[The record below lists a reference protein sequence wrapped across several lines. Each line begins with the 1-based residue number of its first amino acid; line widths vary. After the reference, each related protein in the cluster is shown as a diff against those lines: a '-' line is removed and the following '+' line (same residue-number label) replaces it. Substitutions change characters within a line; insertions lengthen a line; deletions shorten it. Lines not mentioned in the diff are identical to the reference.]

1 MGSALF
7 SLNHDF
13 MSAVDVQSG
22 FGGLGAQTRV
32 AQMDETRDICHAAD
46 GVGAGFI
53 AIRVITFL
61 IIIIILVLAVT
72 KLRKIN

>member
-22 FGGLGAQTRV
+22 FGGLGAQTRA

-53 AIRVITFL
+53 AINFAYFFGI
-61 IIIIILVLAVT
+61 VLAYS
-72 KLRKIN
+72 

>member
-1 MGSALF
+1 
-7 SLNHDF
+7 

-53 AIRVITFL
+53 AINFAYFFGI
-61 IIIIILVLAVT
+61 VLAYS
-72 KLRKIN
+72 